1 MKVFIAGGT
10 GFIGSYLTEALLKVG
25 MTPVVLVRPQHA
37 SEVVLPRGCVMKVG
51 DVLERE
57 TITAAL
63 SGCEAAIYCVGLL
76 KENPFSGITFQK
88 LHVRGLINCV
98 ETVKE
103 LGIKRFLL
111 ISAQGVKLHGTAYQ
125 TTKYLGEQYLKQQS
139 FDWTIFRPSLVFGDP
154 RGRKEFTNQLY
165 RQIVRLP
172 VPAPLFF
179 RGFQFKQAGN
189 FTFTPVYVEDLAAV
203 IVSGLNR
210 EETYSR
216 IIPVGGPDEFTWK
229 EIIGTIAEAA
239 NRKKWTVPI
248 PTWILWPVL
257 IVLERLPFF
266 PLSRDQVTMLLEGN
280 VASHDIFQELNIQPT
295 PFTAESLRLGQNKG

>member
-139 FDWTIFRPSLVFGDP
+139 LDWTIFRPSLVFGDP
-154 RGRKEFTNQLY
+154 RGRKEFTTQLY

-210 EETYSR
+210 EDTYSR

-257 IVLERLPFF
+257 IVLEQLPFF
-266 PLSRDQVTMLLEGN
+266 PLSRDQLTMLLEGS